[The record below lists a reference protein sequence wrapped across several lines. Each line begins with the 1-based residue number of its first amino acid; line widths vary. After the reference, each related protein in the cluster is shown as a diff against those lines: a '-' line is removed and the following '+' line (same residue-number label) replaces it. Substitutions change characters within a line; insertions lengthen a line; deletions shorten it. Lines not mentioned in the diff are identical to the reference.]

1 MRTMYHKISCIVHV
15 LTTTAWIFRHCLTY
29 RCIHLTRFD
38 DSSLKI
44 FFITDL
50 QEFEYADGFRPI
62 LKKVTQYTTKCL
74 ELCWLMNMHDPPVAI
89 GNPPAKH
96 SVFDGTFYKEYT
108 RSGSVVEFVVWLPL
122 LLHENGPLL
131 QKGVVQPMPNT
142 NKTVR
147 QKPVHKSLAS
157 PSEHVKQKDNDPL
170 LDQMFE
176 TKHHTAGSR
185 TTQDI
190 PTESGT
196 GQDRGTYENLYG
208 GNIPSSS
215 SRYKSNPTLTT
226 TSYYNNPATTTTA
239 RYTSKP
245 NPTTASS
252 TKRHENTDRHS
263 RPQPSPNYRSS
274 GASGRSYA
282 DPCVYEYNGHNYVL
296 FNRKLYTFDQWD
308 EMQRT
313 FIGDSGS
320 TDA

>member
-1 MRTMYHKISCIVHV
+1 MN
-15 LTTTAWIFRHCLTY
+15 
-29 RCIHLTRFD
+29 
-38 DSSLKI
+38 I

-62 LKKVTQYTTKCL
+62 LKKVPQYTTKCL

-89 GNPPAKH
+89 GKTPAKY
-96 SVFDGTFYKEYT
+96 STFDATFYKEYT
-108 RSGSVVEFVVWLPL
+108 RSGTVVEFVVWLPL

-157 PSEHVKQKDNDPL
+157 PSEHGKQKDNDPL

-185 TTQDI
+185 ATQDI

-208 GNIPSSS
+208 ENTPSTS
-215 SRYKSNPTLTT
+215 SRYKSNPTTTT

-252 TKRHENTDRHS
+252 TKRHENMDRPS
-263 RPQPSPNYRSS
+263 RPQTSPNYTSAGGVGRSS
-274 GASGRSYA
+274 LTEYDNPR
-282 DPCVYEYNGHNYVL
+282 VYYYKGSQWVL
-296 FNRKLYTFDQWD
+296 FNGELYTFDQWD
-308 EMQRT
+308 KIQRK
-313 FIGDSGS
+313 FIKDSGS